1 MLFITESF
9 LGLPFL
15 ILSAMTKIEKM
26 QITDHLDTDHFGVI
40 CMLLLNLDGMYF
52 MIGSS
57 LSGGFLKER
66 S

>member
-1 MLFITESF
+1 
-9 LGLPFL
+9 
-15 ILSAMTKIEKM
+15 MTKIEKT

-66 S
+66 SYLTCSGSLGEYSCRIELH

>member
-1 MLFITESF
+1 
-9 LGLPFL
+9 
-15 ILSAMTKIEKM
+15 MTKIEKT

-52 MIGSS
+52 MIESS